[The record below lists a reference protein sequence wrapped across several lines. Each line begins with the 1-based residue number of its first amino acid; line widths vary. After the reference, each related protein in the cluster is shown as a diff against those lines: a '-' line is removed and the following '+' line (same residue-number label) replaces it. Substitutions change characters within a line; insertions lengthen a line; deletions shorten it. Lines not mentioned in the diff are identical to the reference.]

1 MTTAAAPSPRLAIG
15 QTARLERL
23 CRAEDLITF
32 AAAAGDLNPLTLPG
46 ADKDGDGRPDADA
59 TTEAPAAWIAALFSA
74 AFGTLLPGPGARLVR
89 QTLRHRAPVWVGETV
104 LIEIAVTALG
114 EDGLLTLSC
123 RAAAPDGRVIA
134 EGEADVRAPA
144 TPLAADPGALPRI
157 VIARHQHFQRLL
169 AACDPLPPVKTA
181 IVAPEEEKA
190 LAGALAAA
198 ARGIIEPIL
207 VGDRARILSTAAAA
221 GLDIGAA
228 PIVEAAT
235 PDLAAAAAV
244 ALVNAGAAAAL
255 MKGALHTDELLHHV
269 VKREGG
275 LRAGR
280 RITHVFVFD
289 VPGHPHLLHVSDA
302 AIAIAPTLEEK
313 VDIVQNAI
321 DLARALGCAT
331 PRVGVLSAVETVNPK
346 IPSTLDAAALSKMA
360 ERGQIRGGVV
370 DGPLAMDNAVDPGA
384 ARTKGLRSTVAG
396 QADVLIAPNI
406 EAGNILVKEL
416 AFLSHAE
423 GAGLVLGAKA
433 PIILT
438 SRADDETS
446 RLVSCAIAML
456 FEDWRRTGVS
466 RL

>member
-1 MTTAAAPSPRLAIG
+1 MTAPAPRFQVG
-15 QTARLERL
+15 QTARIERL
-23 CRAEDLITF
+23 CRAEDLIVF

-46 ADKDGDGRPDADA
+46 ADKDGDGRPDADDTA
-59 TTEAPAAWIAALFSA
+59 EAPAAWVAALFSA
-74 AFGTLLPGPGARLVR
+74 VFGAALPGPGARLVR
-89 QTLRHRAPVWVGETV
+89 QTLRHLAPVRVGD
-104 LIEIAVTALG
+104 ALVV
-114 EDGLLTLSC
+114 EVELTHLSADGLLTLSC
-123 RAAAPDGRVIA
+123 RATSADGRRIA

-144 TPLAADPGALPRI
+144 TPLPADRGALPRI
-157 VIARHQHFQRLL
+157 VVARHQHFQKLL
-169 AACDPLPPVKTA
+169 AACEALPPVKTA
-181 IVAPEEEKA
+181 VVAPEEEKA

-198 ARGIIEPIL
+198 ARGIIAPIL
-207 VGDRARILSTAAAA
+207 IGDRARIEATAKAA
-221 GLDIGAA
+221 GLDLAGA

-235 PDLAAAAAV
+235 SDLAAAAGV
-244 ALVNAGAAAAL
+244 ALINQGGAAAL

-269 VKREGG
+269 VKRDGG
-275 LRAGR
+275 LRIGR

-346 IPSTLDAAALSKMA
+346 MPSTLDAAALSKMA
-360 ERGQIRGGVV
+360 ERGQIRGGLV

-396 QADVLIAPNI
+396 HADVLIAPNI

-433 PIILT
+433 PVILT

-446 RLVSCAIAML
+446 RLVSCAIAVL
-456 FEDWRRTGVS
+456 FDDWRRTGVS